1 MKMHWIKMAIK
12 LNWNIRHYQHQENL
26 PTKIEKERSS
36 GSSSLQSEY
45 FNKYSTNLSKVNR

>member
-36 GSSSLQSEY
+36 GSSSLQSDC